1 MLYENA
7 VKETQRIVLNA
18 ERKAESIRGDAY
30 RSLREE
36 DKIAETVKAMKNV
49 IDEYSNEYIIPAYT
63 LLDDL
68 ADDMLMNTEV
78 LLLSIL

>member
-36 DKIAETVKAMKNV
+36 DKNCRNRQSNEKCN
-49 IDEYSNEYIIPAYT
+49 DGYSNEYIIPAYT